1 MPAPSRAAYALDR
14 ISRLIGDGAPGD
26 RLPSE
31 KELAANLGVSRV
43 TVRDA
48 LTRLWHEG
56 AIVRRWGAGTYI
68 AEPRD
73 GGSALYRNL
82 YIDANSVGSL
92 PARIAN
98 QGLSVEMSSFAYA
111 EGPISDWVR
120 EEPGF
125 DSPLWRIE
133 RTLAIGGR
141 PGILMVD
148 YVPQTIA
155 ALSVDPA
162 ELGDVS
168 IDFQTFL
175 ARYGQRVVKQEST
188 LVPGLIDEVSSHALD
203 LPVGAPALAAHQR
216 SITEHG
222 DVIGCSDV
230 TYRSDVF
237 GQVLVRTLAE

>member
-1 MPAPSRAAYALDR
+1 MPAPSRTAYALDR
-14 ISRLIGDGAPGD
+14 ISRLIADGAAGD

-56 AIVRRWGAGTYI
+56 VIVRRWGAGTYI
-68 AEPRD
+68 AEKRPAD
-73 GGSALYRNL
+73 AALYRNL
-82 YIDANSVGSL
+82 YIDASSIGSL
-92 PARIAN
+92 PARIADR
-98 QGLSVEMSSFAYA
+98 GLSVELSGFAYA
-111 EGPISDWVR
+111 DGPVSDWVR
-120 EEPGF
+120 AEPGF
-125 DSPLWRIE
+125 DGPLWRIE
-133 RTLAIGGR
+133 RSLAIAGR

-148 YVPQTIA
+148 FVPQTIA
-155 ALSVDPA
+155 GMTVDPV
-162 ELGDVS
+162 ELRDLGT
-168 IDFQTFL
+168 DFQMFL

-188 LVPGLIDEVSSHALD
+188 MVPEAVDDVAARALD
-203 LPVGAPALAAHQR
+203 LPVGAPVLAARQR